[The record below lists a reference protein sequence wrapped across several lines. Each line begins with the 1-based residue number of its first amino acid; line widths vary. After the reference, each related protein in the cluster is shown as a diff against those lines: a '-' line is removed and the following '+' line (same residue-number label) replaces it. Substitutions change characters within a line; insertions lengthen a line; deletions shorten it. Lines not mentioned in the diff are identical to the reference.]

1 MACHTITS
9 YQTLLYL
16 FTFVAIGEIL
26 CQGRDA
32 PAGRLRQTPL
42 PKGRAIPVAA
52 VNGGPAA
59 NVIGRPTKQQQQQQ
73 DAVQKQTTPTPPVS
87 VKELFNSSSCVEPP
101 FTCPHPRIQFYL
113 YTRLTQNN
121 PDLLNVTDP
130 ESLYTSHFN
139 PKHPVKII
147 IHGFQGGR
155 NLSPSTDLRNAYF
168 TRGNYNIIIVD
179 YSSLAQIPCLNQ
191 VEWAPRFCG
200 MCIAQLA
207 NYLADHPRGVPP
219 DKLHMMGY
227 SVGAHIAGLAS
238 NFISSGKIGRIT
250 GLDPTIIFYM
260 SNNRSRDLDPTD
272 AHFVDIIHTAAGI
285 LGQWGPSG
293 HADFYVN
300 GGTSQPGCASD
311 SIIQTLSCDHTKVTP
326 YFIES
331 INSNVG
337 FWSTPCTNRFYFNLG
352 LCDPPESEYVLMGE
366 HVTHKAR
373 GIYYLHT
380 NAKKPYARGFPKK

>member
-1 MACHTITS
+1 MAGHTITS

-16 FTFVAIGEIL
+16 FTFIAIGKIL
-26 CQGRDA
+26 CQSRDA
-32 PAGRLRQTPL
+32 PAARFQTPL
-42 PKGRAIPVAA
+42 PKGRAIPVASA
-52 VNGGPAA
+52 NGGLAA
-59 NVIGRPTKQQQQQQ
+59 NAISRPTKQQQ
-73 DAVQKQTTPTPPVS
+73 DTVQKQTTPTPPVS

-121 PDLLNVTDP
+121 PDLLDVTDP

-139 PKHPVKII
+139 PRHPVKII

-191 VEWAPRFCG
+191 VEWAPRFCA

-207 NYLADHPRGVPP
+207 NYLADHPRGVSP

-227 SVGAHIAGLAS
+227 SVGAHIAGLTS
-238 NFISSGKIGRIT
+238 NFINSGKIGRIT

-300 GGTSQPGCASD
+300 GGTSQPGCASN

-337 FWSTPCTNRFYFNLG
+337 FWSLPCANRFYFNLG

-373 GIYYLHT
+373 GIYYLNT
-380 NAKKPYARGFPKK
+380 NAKKPYARGFPKKTLKT

>member
-1 MACHTITS
+1 
-9 YQTLLYL
+9 
-16 FTFVAIGEIL
+16 
-26 CQGRDA
+26 
-32 PAGRLRQTPL
+32 
-42 PKGRAIPVAA
+42 
-52 VNGGPAA
+52 
-59 NVIGRPTKQQQQQQ
+59 
-73 DAVQKQTTPTPPVS
+73 
-87 VKELFNSSSCVEPP
+87 
-101 FTCPHPRIQFYL
+101 
-113 YTRLTQNN
+113 LTQNN
-121 PDLLNVTDP
+121 PDLLDVTDP
-130 ESLYTSHFN
+130 ESLYNSHFN

-179 YSSLAQIPCLNQ
+179 YSTLAQIPCLNQ
-191 VEWAPRFCG
+191 VEWAPRFCA

-227 SVGAHIAGLAS
+227 SVGAHIAGLTS
-238 NFISSGKIGRIT
+238 NFINSGKIGRIT

-311 SIIQTLSCDHTKVTP
+311 SI
-326 YFIES
+326 
-331 INSNVG
+331 
-337 FWSTPCTNRFYFNLG
+337 
-352 LCDPPESEYVLMGE
+352 
-366 HVTHKAR
+366 
-373 GIYYLHT
+373 
-380 NAKKPYARGFPKK
+380 